1 LGEEQELVERDGEVE
16 NGGEDER
23 ASALR
28 ENTVEMATST
38 MP

>member
-1 LGEEQELVERDGEVE
+1 MGEEQELEDKDGEVE

-28 ENTVEMATST
+28 EKTVEMATST
-38 MP
+38 IP

>member
-1 LGEEQELVERDGEVE
+1 MGEEQELEDRDGEVE
-16 NGGEDER
+16 NGGEDKM

-28 ENTVEMATST
+28 EKTVEMATST